1 MKISQLDMLTA
12 CWHTA
17 QHNSDYSKSNI
28 GKIEHE
34 WAKYIQNNHNLSKEE
49 FFLKY
54 INRTINISFIPT
66 SDAYKRYGDNITISV
81 RINTDAENIIKSYC
95 ANEKCS
101 FGRITINATSP
112 TLAKDKLTELAEIG
126 FSTQDIAEIYCC
138 WYSDSWVT
146 DFAKRLIYKTLLQ
159 SLSLSYFVYSVN
171 NLIFIKIN
179 NY

>member
-34 WAKYIQNNHNLSKEE
+34 LAKYIQNNHNLSKEE

-101 FGRITINATSP
+101 FGRIIINATSP
-112 TLAKDKLTELAEIG
+112 TLAKDKLAELAEIG
-126 FSTQDIAEIYCC
+126 FNTQDIAEIYCC
-138 WYSDSWVT
+138 
-146 DFAKRLIYKTLLQ
+146 
-159 SLSLSYFVYSVN
+159 
-171 NLIFIKIN
+171 
-179 NY
+179 

>member
-1 MKISQLDMLTA
+1 MKISRLDVLTT
-12 CWHTA
+12 CWHAA
-17 QHNSDYSKSNI
+17 QHNSDYSNI

-34 WAKYIQNNHNLSKEE
+34 LAKYIQNNHNLSKEE

-101 FGRITINATSP
+101 FGRIIVNATSP
-112 TLAKDKLTELAEIG
+112 TLAKDKLAELAEIG
-126 FSTQDIAEIYCC
+126 FNTQDIAEIYCC
-138 WYSDSWVT
+138 
-146 DFAKRLIYKTLLQ
+146 
-159 SLSLSYFVYSVN
+159 
-171 NLIFIKIN
+171 
-179 NY
+179 